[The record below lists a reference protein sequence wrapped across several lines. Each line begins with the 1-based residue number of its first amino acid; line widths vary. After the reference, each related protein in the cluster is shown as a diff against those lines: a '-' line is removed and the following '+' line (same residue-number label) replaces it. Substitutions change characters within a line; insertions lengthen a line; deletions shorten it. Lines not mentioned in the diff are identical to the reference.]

1 VHTNYNKIS
10 RSDINQE
17 KTKKYVMKN
26 KFLSIL
32 LLTMSIIS
40 FSSFAQSE
48 NDEELLGLPGD
59 DLDLYAVLDLFQ
71 KSKTVEAFEKSLN
84 DTKAGIVNLDLN
96 NDGKVDFI
104 KVETKKDG
112 DDFLFIL
119 QDPISEKE
127 TQDVAVMTVSK
138 DAEGK
143 VSMQVIGD
151 EKLYGKD
158 YVIEPRTEA
167 AAAVTSNPAYV
178 GDDPVTVSVPAT
190 TEIVVVQSA
199 PVVQYVY
206 SPAYVPYAPP
216 YYYGYYPHYWA
227 PIAVIS
233 IGIYRHNHY
242 YHHNNYY
249 GGRGNTNVNINVNSR
264 NSYNNYN
271 NNSRNSSRTVN
282 NNIKNGNFKTS
293 GQRGSRP
300 SNGSASNRASSKN
313 RASTNNRASTSNR
326 AAKSKSSSKSKRP
339 TTKST
344 SKRPT
349 TKSTAKRKTGKS
361 TSKRPT
367 TKRPTTKSTAKRPT
381 TNRSTGSRSMGSHS
395 SGASRST
402 ASRGGGSRR
411 RH

>member
-1 VHTNYNKIS
+1 
-10 RSDINQE
+10 
-17 KTKKYVMKN
+17 MKN
-26 KFLSIL
+26 RFLSIL
-32 LLTMSIIS
+32 LLTMSLINV
-40 FSSFAQSE
+40 SSFAQTE
-48 NDEELLGLPGD
+48 NEETLLGLPGD

-71 KSKTVEAFEKSLN
+71 KSKTIEAFEKSLN

-96 NDGKVDFI
+96 NDGKIDFI

-119 QDPISEKE
+119 QDPINEKE
-127 TQDVAVMTVSK
+127 TQDVAVMAVSK
-138 DAEGK
+138 NAEGK
-143 VSMQVIGD
+143 VTMQIIGD

-158 YVIEPRTEA
+158 YVVEPRSEA

-216 YYYGYYPHYWA
+216 YHYGYYPHYWA

-233 IGIYRHNHY
+233 IGIYRSNHY

-249 GGRGNTNVNINVNSR
+249 GGRGNTNVNINVNNR

-271 NNSRNSSRTVN
+271 NNNRNSSRTVN
-282 NNIKNGNFKTS
+282 NNVKNGNFKTS

-300 SNGSASNRASSKN
+300 SNGSASKRASSNN
-313 RASTNNRASTSNR
+313 RASTNKRTSSNNRASTSNR
-326 AAKSKSSSKSKRP
+326 ATKSKSP
-339 TTKST
+339 ST

-349 TKSTAKRKTGKS
+349 TKSTY
-361 TSKRPT
+361 
-367 TKRPTTKSTAKRPT
+367 KRPT
-381 TNRSTGSRSMGSHS
+381 TNRSTGSRSMGSRS
-395 SGASRST
+395 SSSASRSSAGRST
-402 ASRGGGSRR
+402 ASRGGGGRR